1 MGECYIGP
9 FCFFYSLFER
19 TFFSFFL
26 FHFCFSQSI
35 WKNANC
41 QSGLGRFRQSVPPAE
56 SPGEQT
62 NAVIHYSPGLGLFW
76 VAQRF
81 NFQWKVELGKLT
93 ICKEGQTHGSWRPV
107 KWKKISIIFFSSHV
121 QRGRSSGTI
130 CTHLTHAFLDD
141 LKVHFLHAMVLPL
154 SLKAFLLE
162 NFHVWGSKGK

>member
-1 MGECYIGP
+1 MVHISAPRTQVHLNILERLFTRDRKEECYIGP
-9 FCFFYSLFER
+9 FCFFFTLLER
-19 TFFSFFL
+19 TSLFL
-26 FHFCFSQSI
+26 FHFCLSQSI

-93 ICKEGQTHGSWRPV
+93 ICKER
-107 KWKKISIIFFSSHV
+107 
-121 QRGRSSGTI
+121 QRGRSLGTTY
-130 CTHLTHAFLDD
+130 THLDPRFSGWPTSS
-141 LKVHFLHAMVLPL
+141 FLHAMMLPL
-154 SLKAFLLE
+154 SLKALL
-162 NFHVWGSKGK
+162 VGKFPYVKFDR

>member
-1 MGECYIGP
+1 MVHISAPRTQVHLNIHERLFTGDRKEECYIGP
-9 FCFFYSLFER
+9 FCFFSLYLKEL
-19 TFFSFFL
+19 FFL
-26 FHFCFSQSI
+26 FHLCFSQSI

-93 ICKEGQTHGSWRPV
+93 ICKER
-107 KWKKISIIFFSSHV
+107 

>member
-1 MGECYIGP
+1 MVHISAPRTQVHSNIHER
-9 FCFFYSLFER
+9 LFTGDR
-19 TFFSFFL
+19 KRSVTSALSVFSHSTWKNFFFL
-26 FHFCFSQSI
+26 FHLCFSQSI

-62 NAVIHYSPGLGLFW
+62 NAVIHYSPGPKLFW

-107 KWKKISIIFFSSHV
+107 KWKKISIIFFQAMCREDGHLV
-121 QRGRSSGTI
+121 QYV
-130 CTHLTHAFLDD
+130 LTWPTLFW
-141 LKVHFLHAMVLPL
+141 MT
-154 SLKAFLLE
+154 
-162 NFHVWGSKGK
+162 